1 MLEGA
6 LTMNTVGEAGSKSQ
20 LREIPWES
28 LKKKKTVR
36 MICEKLGGKP
46 ENSYLFYLDG
56 R

>member
-28 LKKKKTVR
+28 LKKKK
-36 MICEKLGGKP
+36 K
-46 ENSYLFYLDG
+46 NSEDDM
-56 R
+56 REARWKA